1 MTHPRQETPL
11 GPAALARRLREL
23 RERQWPGVRITQ
35 GMLAEALGGS
45 TPLVSGWESTTNT
58 SVPPAGRLLAYATV
72 FATRRSVQE
81 GQVHVLPEQELTD
94 DERAARDALHREL
107 LDLRTA
113 ALGQAAPAAGSKHHG
128 TWYFPDTNPIRVV
141 CGQLS
146 GLEHEYTDRLN
157 PNYTELLRYADL
169 DALVELLGHVRMEN
183 PSSDVRHRLAEA
195 LRPDDLVRHLVLI
208 GGVYLNPASRWIGA
222 QINLPV
228 QQVTVPEV
236 KDGEVFV
243 VDGERFMPEVSDDP
257 ALGLVEDVGLFVRMR
272 NPNNSATTLTICNGV
287 FSRGVLGAVRV
298 LTDAQLRDQNE
309 AYLAERF
316 AGASQFGVLMKVP
329 VLRGNVATPDL
340 TNPDIR
346 RYEWT
351 A

>member
-1 MTHPRQETPL
+1 MHPRQETPL

-58 SVPPAGRLLAYATV
+58 SVPPAGRLLPYATI
-72 FATRRSVQE
+72 FATRRSVKE
-81 GQVHVLPEQELTD
+81 GRVRVLPEQELTD

-113 ALGQAAPAAGSKHHG
+113 ALDQAAPAPGAKRHG
-128 TWYFPDTNPIRVV
+128 TWYFPDVNPVRLV
-141 CGQLS
+141 CGKLS
-146 GLEHEYTDRLN
+146 RPSDSYAELLD
-157 PNYTELLRYADL
+157 PNYTELLQYADL
-169 DALVELLGHVRMEN
+169 DALVELFGHVRMEN
-183 PSSDVRHRLAEA
+183 PSSDVRYRLAEA
-195 LRPDDLVRHLVLI
+195 LRPDDLVAHLVLI
-208 GGVYLNPASRWIGA
+208 GGIFLNPASRWIGA
-222 QINLPV
+222 KINLPV
-228 QQVTVPEV
+228 RQVSVPEV
-236 KDGEVFV
+236 AEGEVFV
-243 VDGERFMPEVSDDP
+243 VDGERFLPEISDDP
-257 ALGLVEDVGLFVRMR
+257 ALGLVEDVGLLVRMS

-287 FSRGVLGAVRV
+287 FSRGVLGAVRT

-309 AYLAERF
+309 AYLASRF
-316 AGASQFGVLMKVP
+316 ADASQVGVLMRVP

-346 RYEWT
+346 LYEWSS
-351 A
+351 